1 MIGIYDCFGYGLGYD
16 VSFEERYRLIKEA
29 GFDCVMLWWSDK
41 FGRGIGYQREVSF
54 SRNAGRIRGIKNT
67 LADRIRQITVRE
79 GSIIIK
85 RIRK

>member
-1 MIGIYDCFGYGLGYD
+1 
-16 VSFEERYRLIKEA
+16 
-29 GFDCVMLWWSDK
+29 MLWWSDK
-41 FGRGIGYQREVSF
+41 FGRGIGYQREVS
-54 SRNAGRIRGIKNT
+54 SARNAGRIRGIKNT

>member
-1 MIGIYDCFGYGLGYD
+1 
-16 VSFEERYRLIKEA
+16 
-29 GFDCVMLWWSDK
+29 MLWWSDK
-41 FGRGIGYQREVSF
+41 FSRGIGYQREVSF
-54 SRNAGRIRGIKNT
+54 ARNAGRIRGIKNT